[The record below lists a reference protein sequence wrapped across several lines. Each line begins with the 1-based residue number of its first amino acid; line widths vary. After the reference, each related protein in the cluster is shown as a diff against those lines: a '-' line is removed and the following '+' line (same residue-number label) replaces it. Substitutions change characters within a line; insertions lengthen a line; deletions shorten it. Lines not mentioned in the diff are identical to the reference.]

1 MAVCSGQLSIL
12 CFVEVGITRA
22 LSSHNLV
29 IFSWDDLNRSPKHSL
44 NQRRRGRDEGRA
56 QQDCCNGPADDSDE
70 KKDRA
75 RKGGRSWSEDNDSG
89 RPVEG
94 ETHNG
99 NLDCGGLTQNLTD
112 MSAFPL
118 NVGTMS
124 IASWDGASEP
134 TVGTD
139 AGTDQD
145 VAATSGIP
153 EGNSEDEDE
162 DDDMFEVADSLDL
175 GAVALRVSL
184 YFTVLHDSSSKHP
197 HVVF

>member
-1 MAVCSGQLSIL
+1 M
-12 CFVEVGITRA
+12 
-22 LSSHNLV
+22 
-29 IFSWDDLNRSPKHSL
+29 IFSWDDLTRSPKHSL
-44 NQRRRGRDEGRA
+44 TNQRRRGRDEGRA
-56 QQDCCNGPADDSDE
+56 QQDCCNGPADESDE
-70 KKDRA
+70 KDRA
-75 RKGGRSWSEDNDSG
+75 RKGGSSWSEDNDSG

-99 NLDCGGLTQNLTD
+99 NLDCGGLPQSLTD
-112 MSAFPL
+112 MSTFPL

-184 YFTVLHDSSSKHP
+184 FLTALRDSLFKRP
-197 HVVF
+197 RAVFWV